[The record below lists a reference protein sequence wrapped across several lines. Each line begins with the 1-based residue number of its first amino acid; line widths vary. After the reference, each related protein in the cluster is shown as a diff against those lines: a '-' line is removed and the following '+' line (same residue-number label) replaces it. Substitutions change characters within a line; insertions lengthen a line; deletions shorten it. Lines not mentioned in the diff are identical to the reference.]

1 MTQETILFH
10 GTIADNIRFGTNAT
24 DKEVKAAAEHAHAD
38 EFIREIDG
46 GYDALVYEQGKSL
59 SGGQRQRIAIAR
71 VLLRNPSIMIL
82 DEATSQIDAESE
94 AFIADTLEK
103 YSAGKT
109 VFVIAHRM
117 STVQNADR
125 ILVLDEGKLVGN
137 GNHQELLDSCDVYRR
152 LAETQLVTA
161 PANA

>member
-1 MTQETILFH
+1 
-10 GTIADNIRFGTNAT
+10 AT
-24 DKEVKAAAEHAHAD
+24 DEEVKIAAKHAHAH
-38 EFIREIDG
+38 EFICELDG

-71 VLLRNPSIMIL
+71 VLLRNPSIMIF

-94 AFIADTLEK
+94 TFIADTLEK
-103 YSAGKT
+103 YSEGKT

-137 GNHQELLDSCDVYRR
+137 GNHQELLESCDVYRR
-152 LAETQLVTA
+152 LTETQLITA
-161 PANA
+161 LPNA